1 MKLAKSAAFAV
12 AALAF
17 ALGSAYGATAKSQDK
32 DPGFN
37 ALDTNHDGQLSKSEA
52 AGNPYLAK
60 RFKTT
65 DKNHDGKLS
74 RTEYLAVMARKD
86 LRTVKDK
93 VSHALGSKESSS
105 SAGGSSTNHTKSQP

>member
-1 MKLAKSAAFAV
+1 MKLAKSAAFAA

-17 ALGSAYGATAKSQDK
+17 ALGSAYGAAAKSQDK

-37 ALDTNHDGQLSKSEA
+37 ALDTNHDGQLSESEA

-65 DKNHDGKLS
+65 DKSHDGKLS
-74 RTEYLAVMARKD
+74 RTEYLAVMAKKD
-86 LRTVKDK
+86 FRTVKDK

-105 SAGGSSTNHTKSQP
+105 SAGGSSTSHTK